1 MPGQRMIRWALL
13 AQVLVLLA
21 ACGSTPQR
29 PTTSDQRRPPPAG
42 DTRRDGPPVNPPADL
57 AQTPDAEPRV
67 EPIRAG
73 GPNKPYEVLGERYT
87 PVTEDKPISQT
98 GLASWYGQKFHGR
111 PTASGELYS
120 VYGMTAAHRTLPIPS
135 YARVRNPK
143 NGKEVI
149 VRVNDRG
156 PFHKQRVI
164 DLSYAAAAKLD
175 LLRGVGTV
183 EVERITHEAIRTGAW
198 RHDDNPAAAPMALA
212 STAPN
217 TPAVL
222 PTALASDPRADTRA
236 DTQADTQRVQ
246 RDPLRTTSGRGW
258 WVQLAAFEDR
268 NGALAMHRAVAQ
280 SNDWLA
286 PLLALFVEG
295 GRHKLQAGPYERRG
309 DATAAQQRIREALD
323 LKPVLVSR
331 Q

>member
-1 MPGQRMIRWALL
+1 MRRWVLL
-13 AQVLVLLA
+13 VQVLALLA

-29 PTTSDQRRPPPAG
+29 PTTSDKRRPPPVG
-42 DTRRDGPPVNPPADL
+42 DERRDGPPVNPPTNL
-57 AQTPDAEPRV
+57 AQTPDAEPRI

-111 PTASGELYS
+111 PTASGEIFS

-164 DLSYAAAAKLD
+164 DLSYAAAARLD

-198 RHDDNPAAAPMALA
+198 QHDDN
-212 STAPN
+212 
-217 TPAVL
+217 
-222 PTALASDPRADTRA
+222 RA

-246 RDPLRTTSGRGW
+246 QDPLRTTSGRGW